1 MHSLPYEFVGAWES
15 AKSNPMQGALYYVVQ
30 KNGNWECRTI
40 FKDESMKLKALIIS
54 VIVSLLSAC
63 TWWEVPNR
71 YGVLPS
77 VWNSLNPE
85 QQQQIIA
92 TYNEDNHWMY
102 DDHGNPLIP
111 NSGARRGSS
120 VAPKPKYVITPD
132 GRKKWSVPK

>member
-1 MHSLPYEFVGAWES
+1 
-15 AKSNPMQGALYYVVQ
+15 
-30 KNGNWECRTI
+30 
-40 FKDESMKLKALIIS
+40 MKLKILILS

-85 QQQQIIA
+85 QQQQIITA
-92 TYNEDNHWMY
+92 YGQDNHFMFNNS
-102 DDHGNPLIP
+102 GRALIP
-111 NSGARRGSS
+111 NSGARRGRD
-120 VAPKPKYVITPD
+120 VVPKPSYVLTPD